1 MAIDLRPNQASAL
14 GLRPGAEAELTTIKL
29 PSGARFTVAS
39 KVAPQF
45 QAFLSELESS
55 GYKINPEKSGGYN
68 DRNIRGSEKKSQ
80 HAFGNAIDLNWDIN
94 PQGQSKHDLPSGIND
109 IAAKHGIVWGGK
121 FSNPDPMH
129 FEVAALE
136 AGQPYSGGDSSPA
149 SASSP
154 TRSAATSPKEGEML
168 NFLSALGG
176 SGNIMGGLGKVM
188 GSQPMQAAG
197 GSDNIFGS
205 LAAMF
210 GGGGGEGGGAASGA
224 PERAGNA
231 AEANM
236 KLAQGAQQAAAGGQ
250 SQGPQAYQRKPVDLS
265 NLMKILQQRSQMGV
279 GGRQPGPGLGA

>member
-1 MAIDLRPNQASAL
+1 MAIDLRPNQGSAL

-45 QAFLSELESS
+45 QAFLTELEGS

-94 PQGQSKHDLPSGIND
+94 PQGQGKHDLPQNIND

-136 AGQPYSGGDSSPA
+136 AGEPYSGNGSAPA

-154 TRSAATSPKEGEML
+154 STQPVAASSKEGEML

-176 SGNIMGGLGKVM
+176 SGNLMAGMGKM
-188 GSQPMQAAG
+188 FGSQPMQAAG
-197 GSDNIFGS
+197 GSDNLFGS
-205 LAAMF
+205 LASMF
-210 GGGGGEGGGAASGA
+210 GGESGGGQVGA

-236 KLAQGAQQAAAGGQ
+236 KLAQGAQQSAASGQ

-279 GGRQPGPGLGA
+279 GGRQPGPGLGV